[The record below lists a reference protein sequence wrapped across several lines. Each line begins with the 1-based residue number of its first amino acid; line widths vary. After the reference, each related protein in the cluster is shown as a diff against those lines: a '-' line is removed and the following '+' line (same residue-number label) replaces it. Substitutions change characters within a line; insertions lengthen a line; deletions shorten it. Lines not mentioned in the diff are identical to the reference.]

1 MCRGFIFNRTPDL
14 FFFTLITVNSTVYG
28 SFDAGHYNLPLRL
41 DVGDVGYCPLDW
53 ENMTP
58 AMMKPFLRS
67 NEVDQQ
73 TMYILGGAVGII
85 LLLIIG
91 GVIITC
97 RCKKSEQKHSQAAF
111 RSLELGQ
118 IGGGRDQHRDA
129 PGRQRGRESGA
140 MVPPAYAT
148 GRSDPTRSAGTAV
161 PRDYTTGWSDQSR
174 EGREGTDLSGY
185 YNDPVD
191 DPGAAVPRDYTTGW
205 SDQTREG
212 REGTDLSGY
221 NDDPVDDTS
230 YYDMDPDYPEPYE
243 YSNSEYSNTSEPEIL
258 DYIESSVTEENSSS
272 SDEENSSSSS
282 SD

>member
-1 MCRGFIFNRTPDL
+1 
-14 FFFTLITVNSTVYG
+14 
-28 SFDAGHYNLPLRL
+28 
-41 DVGDVGYCPLDW
+41 
-53 ENMTP
+53 MTP

-161 PRDYTTGWSDQSR
+161 PRDYTTGWSDQ
-174 EGREGTDLSGY
+174 
-185 YNDPVD
+185 
-191 DPGAAVPRDYTTGW
+191 
-205 SDQTREG
+205 TREG

-258 DYIESSVTEENSSS
+258 DYSESSVTEENSSS